1 MPLSKQ
7 DIEFWN
13 RVKELAKQT
22 MKPSSYEFF
31 IEPARLVEVKGNDV
45 TILVNSSL
53 HKDFWRKQADL
64 ITTAGFEIY
73 EEALSYEL
81 YSDDEISH
89 EQIEDS
95 QNNIDSDY
103 VSINGLNQKY
113 TFDNFVLGPE
123 NKMTVGASLAVAS
136 MPGKHSNPLFIH
148 GGAGLG
154 KTHLMHAIGN
164 EILKSNP
171 TAKIKYVSSE
181 TFVNDYVNAARIGKM
196 KNFEETYRN
205 LDVLL
210 LDDIQFFSDKEG
222 TKTEFF
228 NTFNI
233 LHGRDAQIVLTSDR
247 PPQELNNLEERL
259 VSRFAWGLTTI
270 ITPPDYET
278 RMAILM
284 NKSETSDVQFPQETL
299 NYIAGQINSNVRE
312 LEGALKI
319 VTFYAQTNDINR
331 VDIETASEA
340 LKALQS
346 NTSIAASTISVKK
359 IQEQVSQHFHVST
372 SDILGTKRTKEIAF
386 ARQVAMYLIRELL
399 HLSFPAI
406 GEEFGGKD
414 HTTVMYA
421 HSQIKKKMREEID
434 LQKDID
440 SIKRQLQ

>member
-434 LQKDID
+434 VQKDID